1 MDCPSN
7 PRGLAYKRNYRSS
20 SALILLTFFATLNS
34 ATAFN
39 AKSPNTFL
47 ANNNNNKI
55 PNPHSRLDLTP
66 SHTLPQESSQ
76 ESRVGA
82 SIQSDVHFD
91 RPSSKLD
98 LAFGFAADRAPGVA
112 LSVALAQLSIAVGKT
127 SMGSHVS
134 PLLWA
139 TIFGMAYGNLLHNKS
154 SVSKK
159 SLATGIKFAKGRLLR
174 LGIILYGFKITFQ
187 QIANI
192 GMAGVMTDLVM
203 VSSTLALGI
212 TLGTKVFKLDEATS
226 TLIASGA
233 AICGC
238 SAVLATQPVV
248 GGESHQVSAA
258 VGTVVL
264 GGTLSMFLYPLLYKM
279 VPFLAAS
286 PKLMAIYTGSTI
298 HEIAGV
304 VAAGNAMGGD
314 VACTAVV
321 TKLARVLLLAPV
333 LTTLSWIQ
341 NRKYLKEAKAAGV
354 QVASNNSKVV
364 LPWFVFGFVAVSAVN
379 SVITFPTALVHMAGK
394 TSAFALVCAMAAL
407 GIDSNFQEIRK
418 LGSKPLLLAATLWGW
433 LAIGGLGVAR
443 LFVGA

>member
-7 PRGLAYKRNYRSS
+7 PRELAYKRNYISHF
-20 SALILLTFFATLNS
+20 ALILLSIFATHLNS
-34 ATAFN
+34 ATAFHPKAN
-39 AKSPNTFL
+39 KRLPNK
-47 ANNNNNKI
+47 KI
-55 PNPHSRLDLTP
+55 PNPHSRFHLTP
-66 SHTLPQESSQ
+66 PPSPPQEKSQ
-76 ESRVGA
+76 RSLVQVGA
-82 SIQSDVHFD
+82 TVHPDVHFE

-98 LAFGFAADRAPGVA
+98 RVFEFAADRTPGVA
-112 LSVALAQLSIAVGKT
+112 LCVALAQLSITVGKT
-127 SMGSHVS
+127 SLGSHIS

-139 TIFGMAYGNLLHNKS
+139 TILGMAYGNLLHNKS
-154 SVSKK
+154 SVNKK

-187 QIANI
+187 QIAGI
-192 GMAGVMTDLVM
+192 GMAGLMTDLVM

-212 TLGTKVFKLDEATS
+212 GVGTKFFKLDEATS

-264 GGTLSMFLYPLLYKM
+264 CGTLSMFLYPLLYKM

-304 VAAGNAMGGD
+304 VAAGNSMGGD
-314 VACTAVV
+314 VLCTAVV

-333 LTTLSWIQ
+333 LTTLSWIR
-341 NRKYLKEAKAAGV
+341 NRKCWKEAKAAGV
-354 QVASNNSKVV
+354 KVSHNNRKLV

-379 SVITFPTALVHMAGK
+379 SVISFPTALVKMAGT
-394 TSAFALVCAMAAL
+394 TSAFALCVAMAAL
-407 GIDSNFQEIRK
+407 GIESDFQEIRK
-418 LGSKPLLLAATLWGW
+418 LGPKPLLLAAILWGW
-433 LAIGGLGVAR
+433 LAVGGLGVAR